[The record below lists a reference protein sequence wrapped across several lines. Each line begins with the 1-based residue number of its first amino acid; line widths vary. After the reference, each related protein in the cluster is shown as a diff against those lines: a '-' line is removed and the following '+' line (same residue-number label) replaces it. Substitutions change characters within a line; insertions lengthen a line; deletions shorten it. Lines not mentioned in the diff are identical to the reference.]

1 MFKILL
7 ILFIVV
13 PLLEIFLLIQ
23 IGSVIGAWPTIGLV
37 LLTAIL
43 GAGMLRIQGF
53 STLIQIRESLDR
65 RELPALQLVEG
76 LLLVICGA
84 LLLTPGFFTDTLGFL
99 CLIPAI
105 RSEIA
110 KALLHKVFSVRV
122 TGNSNQRPENGPRT
136 LEGEYWE
143 EDK

>member
-13 PLLEIFLLIQ
+13 PILEIFLLIQ

-43 GAGMLRIQGF
+43 GAGMLRIQGL
-53 STLIQIRESLDR
+53 STLVQIRESLDR
-65 RELPALQLVEG
+65 RELPAVQLVEG
-76 LLLVICGA
+76 LLLVVCGA

-99 CLIPAI
+99 CLIPGI
-105 RSEIA
+105 RSQIA
-110 KALLHKVFSVRV
+110 MALLHKVFIVR
-122 TGNSNQRPENGPRT
+122 TTRPAEQHSENEPRT